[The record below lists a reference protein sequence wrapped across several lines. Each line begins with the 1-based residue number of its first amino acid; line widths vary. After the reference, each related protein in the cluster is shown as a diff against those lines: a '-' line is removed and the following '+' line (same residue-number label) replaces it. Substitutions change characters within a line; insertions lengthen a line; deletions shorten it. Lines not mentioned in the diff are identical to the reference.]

1 MQQCSDTLV
10 FHPALPSAPLSPPLS
25 PPPSPLGPA
34 PGRPGMGIGEPQRSG
49 RPGER
54 QPSPRRTVSLTPAHR
69 SVTETHIFVCMYSM
83 YVCSC
88 TPSLHTWLEVGMRRL
103 LLSVVFGDEDQAKQL
118 CNTFFS
124 SLYIYSIIICIEV
137 ICLCVCPPLSFSE
150 AIPHV
155 QPIVSPLSDKG
166 CSAVG
171 SLLD

>member
-1 MQQCSDTLV
+1 MPLLAGSILGAEGRAVAPLAGVLTLQQCSDTLV

-34 PGRPGMGIGEPQRSG
+34 PGRPGMGRGEPQRSG

-54 QPSPRRTVSLTPAHR
+54 QPSPRRTVSLTTAHR

-118 CNTFFS
+118 CNTFFRRSIFTPLLFALRS
-124 SLYIYSIIICIEV
+124 SVSV
-137 ICLCVCPPLSFSE
+137 CVSR
-150 AIPHV
+150 
-155 QPIVSPLSDKG
+155 
-166 CSAVG
+166 
-171 SLLD
+171 